1 MAITFTKKSNS
12 GLASL
17 ITRIYGNID
26 LDEKIRDIIES
37 FLKKKLKISSL
48 SKLKESEYF
57 FVYKKNESSN
67 TSISSIFIRRNSHMI
82 FTNITKEEIL
92 NEGIHPNEI
101 KDFLTGIGAKKF
113 TNIKEVFVNI

>member
-1 MAITFTKKSNS
+1 MAITFTKKTNS

-17 ITRIYGNID
+17 ITRIYGSLD
-26 LDEKIRDIIES
+26 LDEKIRDSIES
-37 FLKKKLKISSL
+37 FLKKKLKIYSV

-57 FVYKKNESSN
+57 FVYKKNEYNN
-67 TSISSIFIRRNSHMI
+67 TSISTLFIRRNSHLA
-82 FTNITKEEIL
+82 FTSISKEEIL

-101 KDFLTGIGAKKF
+101 KEFLSGIGAKKF